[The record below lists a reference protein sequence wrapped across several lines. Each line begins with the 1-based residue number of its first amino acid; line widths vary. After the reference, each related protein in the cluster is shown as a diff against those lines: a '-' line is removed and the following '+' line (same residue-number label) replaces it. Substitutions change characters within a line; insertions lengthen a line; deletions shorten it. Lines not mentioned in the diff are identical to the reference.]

1 MEHYIPFIFSYFT
14 LVLIYLVYVWSM
26 YAQWQNVHNVNEE
39 MYKTAL
45 AFPFFIEIIISIKK
59 NISMHTYRRR
69 HKQKREKKN

>member
-1 MEHYIPFIFSYFT
+1 
-14 LVLIYLVYVWSM
+14 M